1 MPVLRIGA
9 WLVCSRRERPR
20 SAAIAYIKQRAAP
33 TAESDGIG
41 MALWRAGIGMRG
53 SWRGA
58 RRSFLGPG
66 SSDLAASLAD
76 ASVDPFPQQVGVAAV
91 AGVLLD
97 HVDKHFAQRDG
108 VSVSHSPADAEIGR
122 AGDEL
127 LREGD
132 LVAPGSPGII
142 NDRRVGD
149 RAGPVS
155 IRQVPG
161 PVQRRR
167 VGLR

>member
-1 MPVLRIGA
+1 
-9 WLVCSRRERPR
+9 
-20 SAAIAYIKQRAAP
+20 
-33 TAESDGIG
+33 
-41 MALWRAGIGMRG
+41 MALRRAGIGMRG
-53 SWRGA
+53 SWRVA
-58 RRSFLGPG
+58 PIVLLGSG
-66 SSDLAASLAD
+66 SSDLAGFRLSLAY

-108 VSVSHSPADAEIGR
+108 VSVSRSPADAEVGG

-132 LVAPGSPGII
+132 LIAPGSPGIVY
-142 NDRRVGD
+142 DRWVGD

-155 IRQVPG
+155 VR
-161 PVQRRR
+161 
-167 VGLR
+167 